1 MNKINLLDQK
11 LANQIAAGEVV
22 ERPSSIVKE
31 LLENSIDAGA
41 TRIEVE
47 VERGGV
53 GLLRVQDNGAGI
65 LKRDLVLALRR
76 HATSKIAS
84 LDDLENIHSFG
95 FRGEALA
102 SISSVSRL
110 SLMSK
115 AKIEGNDSGWKIQT
129 EGSLKASDL
138 IPVAHANGTT
148 IEIRDLFF
156 NTPARKKFLK
166 KENTEFS
173 KIDEVIKRL
182 ALSRFD
188 VHLSFS
194 HKQKIVHNLLPASS
208 ESEQQRRVRLVCGQK
223 FIESAIQVEVE
234 RSGLKLWG
242 WVGLPTFSRSRAD
255 LQYFYVNGRSVRDK
269 IVTHA
274 VKRAFKDVLYHG
286 RHPAYVLFLE
296 LNPRSVDV
304 NVHPTKHEVRFRE
317 SRLVH
322 DFLFGSLHKSLA
334 SVTPSDQMPISNDLS
349 GVESITTVSY
359 THLTLPTILRV

>member
-1 MNKINLLDQK
+1 MNKINLLDEK

-41 TRIEVE
+41 TKIAVE

-53 GLLRVQDNGAGI
+53 GLLRVQDNGTGI
-65 LKRDLVLALRR
+65 SKRDLVLALRR

-115 AKIEGNDSGWKIQT
+115 AKKERADNGWKIQA

-138 IPVAHANGTT
+138 IPVTHANGTT

-166 KENTEFS
+166 RENTEFS

-194 HKQKIVHNLLPASS
+194 HNQKTVHNLLPASS
-208 ESEQQRRVRLVCGQK
+208 ELEQQRRVRLVCGQK

-269 IVTHA
+269 LVTHA

-304 NVHPTKHEVRFRE
+304 NVHPT
-317 SRLVH
+317 
-322 DFLFGSLHKSLA
+322 
-334 SVTPSDQMPISNDLS
+334 
-349 GVESITTVSY
+349 
-359 THLTLPTILRV
+359 